1 MHFSFTLQLWENR
14 MAKSFDS
21 QRTYALVG
29 TGGCGKTSLAEMLL
43 FQTGVINRLGAI
55 EDGTTTLDYEPEET
69 RRRGSIQPGFATYQ
83 WNDNRH
89 YLIDIPGDGN
99 FVGDI
104 ACLLQGTDAVVF
116 VIDAVDGVRP
126 LTKKL
131 WEHVRRGNVK
141 LPSMIFIN
149 KMDRDRSDFQ
159 MAYDGIATML
169 GAKPVT
175 LFMPIVAG
183 ETFLGLV
190 DIFAGKALMFGE
202 NGATIEAPIPVDLED
217 EVSLIHD
224 IAVENIAESHEELM
238 EKYLE
243 EGMLSA
249 EDIDMGLRSGV
260 AAGTLVPVVAGAAL
274 ENKGGVQLLQ
284 TIQKLFPSPLDRPAF
299 MDAELNE
306 RASSVEEPASCFI
319 FKTIVDPF
327 AGQLS
332 LARVLSGTISGDSV
346 LKNSRCGETER
357 LSSLSYLTGK
367 NQTQCKDTLGPGSI
381 IAIGKLKNTV
391 TGDTL
396 HDEKEPFVLPM
407 PILPPQLIT
416 YALEPKEKGDEEKVF
431 NSIQKVL
438 EEDITLKISR
448 DPESG
453 CILLAGMGQL
463 HIELSV
469 EKAMRRY
476 KTDIV
481 LKTPKVPY
489 RETVR
494 GKCQVQG
501 RHKKQSGGR
510 GQFGD
515 CWIELEGLPRGS
527 GYQFEDAIVGG
538 VIPRTYIPA
547 IDKGIQEA
555 AARGFI
561 AGCQVVDFRVKVYDG
576 SYHNVDSSEM
586 AFKIAGSVAFK
597 KALENLKPA
606 LLEPI
611 VTLAVS
617 VPDESMGDVIGD
629 LSSRRGKVLGSDS
642 IAGITEIK
650 AHVPMSEVL
659 RYAPDLRSMT
669 GGQGVFTMEFSHYEE
684 APAPI
689 VERVVAEYEKSK
701 TE

>member
-1 MHFSFTLQLWENR
+1 MT
-14 MAKSFDS
+14 KSIDA

-29 TGGCGKTSLAEMLL
+29 TGGSGKTSLAEMLL
-43 FQTGVINRLGAI
+43 FQAAVINRLGAI
-55 EDGTTTLDYEPEET
+55 EDGTTSLDFEPEEI
-69 RRRGSIQPGFATYQ
+69 RRRGSIQPGFATYLFE
-83 WNDNRH
+83 NNRH
-89 YLIDIPGDGN
+89 YLVDIPGDGN
-99 FVGDI
+99 FTGDLD
-104 ACLLQGTDAVVF
+104 CLLLGTDAVVF

-131 WEHVRRGNVK
+131 WGHVRAQS
-141 LPSMIFIN
+141 LPSLVFIN
-149 KMDRDRSDFQ
+149 KMDRDRADFQ
-159 MAYDGIATML
+159 MAYDGISSML

-202 NGATIEAPIPVDLED
+202 NGATIEAPIPVDIAE
-217 EVSLIHD
+217 EVVLIHD
-224 IAVENIAESHEELM
+224 MAVENIAESDEELM

-243 EGMLSA
+243 EGTLTDEEIA
-249 EDIDMGLRSGV
+249 HGLRLGV
-260 AAGTLVPVVAGAAL
+260 ANGSLVPVVTGAAL
-274 ENKGGVQLLQ
+274 ENKGGIQLLQ
-284 TIQKLFPSPLDRPAF
+284 SIQKLFPSPLERPAF
-299 MDAELNE
+299 LGEVAGELAE
-306 RASSVEEPASCFI
+306 RSSSQDEGAACYI

-332 LARVLSGTISGDSV
+332 IARVLSGSISSDSV
-346 LKNSRCGETER
+346 LKNARSEDNER
-357 LSSLSYLTGK
+357 LSSLLYLTGK
-367 NQTQCKDTLGPGSI
+367 TQNQCKDTLGPGSI

-396 HDEKEPFVLPM
+396 YDDKSPFILPM
-407 PILPPQLIT
+407 PALPPQLIT
-416 YALEPKEKGDEEKVF
+416 YALSPKEKGEEDKVF
-431 NSIQKVL
+431 SAIQRIL
-438 EEDITLKISR
+438 EEDITLKLSR

-469 EKAMRRY
+469 EKAKRRY
-476 KTDIV
+476 KTEI
-481 LKTPKVPY
+481 LLQTPKVPY

-515 CWIELEGLPRGS
+515 CWIEMEALPRGS
-527 GYQFEDAIVGG
+527 GYEFEDAIVGG
-538 VIPRTYIPA
+538 AIPRTYIPA

-555 AARGFI
+555 AMRGSL
-561 AGCQVVDFRVKVYDG
+561 AGCQVVDFRVKLYDG

-597 KALENLKPA
+597 KALETLKPV

-611 VTLAVS
+611 VLISVS
-617 VPDESMGDVIGD
+617 IPDENMGDVIGD

-642 IAGITEIK
+642 AAGITEIK

-669 GGQGVFTMEFSHYEE
+669 GGQGVFTMEFAQYEE
-684 APAPI
+684 APPPV
-689 VERVVAEYEKSK
+689 VEKVMAEYEKAKS
-701 TE
+701 EE

>member
-1 MHFSFTLQLWENR
+1 
-14 MAKSFDS
+14 MAKSLDS

-43 FQTGVINRLGAI
+43 FQSGVINRLGAI
-55 EDGTTTLDYEPEET
+55 EEGTTSLDYEPEET
-69 RRRGSIQPGFATYQ
+69 RRRGSIQPGFATYL
-83 WNDNRH
+83 WEENRH
-89 YLIDIPGDGN
+89 YFMDIPGDGN

-116 VIDAVDGVRP
+116 VLDAVDGVRP

-141 LPSMIFIN
+141 LPSVIFIN
-149 KMDRDRSDFQ
+149 KMDRDRADFQ

-190 DIFAGKALMFGE
+190 DIFANKALMFGE
-202 NGATIEAPIPVDLED
+202 NGATIEAPVPVDLED

-243 EGMLSA
+243 EGMLSP
-249 EDIDMGLRSGV
+249 EDIAMGLRLGV
-260 AAGTLVPVVAGAAL
+260 ASGALVPVVAGAAL
-274 ENKGGVQLLQ
+274 ENKGGAQLLKVIQ
-284 TIQKLFPSPLDRPAF
+284 TLLPSPLERAPF
-299 MDAELNE
+299 VDAEGTT
-306 RASSVEEPASCFI
+306 RASTEDGPAACFI

-332 LARVLSGTISGDSV
+332 LARVLSGTIGGDSV
-346 LKNSRCGETER
+346 LKNSRSEETER

-381 IAIGKLKNTV
+381 IAIGKLKNTA

-396 HDEKEPFVLPM
+396 YDEKAPFVLPM
-407 PILPPQLIT
+407 PALPPQLIT

-476 KTDIV
+476 KTEII

-515 CWIELEGLPRGS
+515 CWIELEGLPRGE

-586 AFKIAGSVAFK
+586 AFKIAGSLAFK
-597 KALENLKPA
+597 KALESLKPV

-611 VTLAVS
+611 VTLVVS
-617 VPDESMGDVIGD
+617 VPDEYMGDVIGD

-642 IAGITEIK
+642 VVGITEIK

-669 GGQGVFTMEFSHYEE
+669 GGQGVFTMEFAHYEE
-684 APAPI
+684 APPPVA
-689 VERVVAEYEKSK
+689 EKVVAEYEKSK
-701 TE
+701 VE